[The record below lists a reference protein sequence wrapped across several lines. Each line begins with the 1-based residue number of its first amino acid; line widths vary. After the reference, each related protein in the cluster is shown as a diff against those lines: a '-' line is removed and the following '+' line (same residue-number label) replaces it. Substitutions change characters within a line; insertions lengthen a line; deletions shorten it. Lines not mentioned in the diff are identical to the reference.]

1 MSTQNNLNNRHEFLI
16 YTAEGLNQGKELA
29 QELHVDQS
37 TVSRDSYYIEH
48 QTLAIAQGSQN
59 QTHYQ
64 TTSNNKAPIISLLAN
79 NLANR
84 LNKSAAILEITSN
97 LPEVKNHAYASS
109 LNQTL
114 HGIAAD
120 VDIQKRKVARD
131 ILSVDK
137 DFGVIF
143 FLMPNGYMYM
153 EEPYSRQLNLTK
165 SNFDFRDYYK
175 GAVTTHMTYLANVV
189 ISASSGFPQ
198 ANIAVPIYSTENNSS
213 SSNSS
218 SSSRPSLLGI
228 WAGGINL
235 AVFNKLLQSLNLTNN
250 EHIVLV
256 DHAGQKIADSDK
268 NHALNSNQSF
278 ANFQSFKNA
287 VAGKAGSIVEVING
301 TKVLVSYHPV
311 NAIQT
316 KWAVLDILRLWN

>member
-1 MSTQNNLNNRHEFLI
+1 MRKFSILHFMNI
-16 YTAEGLNQGKELA
+16 KLA
-29 QELHVDQS
+29 VYIVVMLCLVNVAT
-37 TVSRDSYYIEH
+37 TVMKPM
-48 QTLAIAQGSQN
+48 TLGFAQGSHN

-84 LNKSAAILEITSN
+84 LNKSAAILEITSK

-120 VDIQKRKVARD
+120 VDIQKRKVAQD
-131 ILSVDK
+131 ILSADK

-153 EEPYSRQLNLTK
+153 VEPYSSQLNLTK

-175 GAVTTHMTYLANVV
+175 GAVSTHTTYLGNII

-198 ANIAVPIYSTENNSS
+198 ANIAVPVYSENNNN
-213 SSNSS
+213 SN
-218 SSSRPSLLGI
+218 RQSLLGI
-228 WAGGINL
+228 WAGGLNL
-235 AVFNKLLQSLNLTNN
+235 AVFNKSLQSLNLTNN
-250 EHIVLV
+250 EHIVFV
-256 DHAGQKIADSDK
+256 DHYGQKIADSDK
-268 NHALNSNQSF
+268 NQALNSNQSF

-287 VAGKAGSIVEVING
+287 VAGEAGSIAEVING

-316 KWAVLDILRLWN
+316 KWAILDILRL

>member
-1 MSTQNNLNNRHEFLI
+1 MRRFSILHFMNI
-16 YTAEGLNQGKELA
+16 KLA
-29 QELHVDQS
+29 V
-37 TVSRDSYYIEH
+37 YIVVTLCLVNVATIIMKPM
-48 QTLAIAQGSQN
+48 TLAVAQGSQN
-59 QTHYQ
+59 QTRYQ
-64 TTSNNKAPIISLLAN
+64 TTSNNKALIISLLAN
-79 NLANR
+79 NLANQ
-84 LNKSAAILEITSN
+84 LNKSAAILEITGK

-120 VDIQKRKVARD
+120 VDIQRRKVARD
-131 ILSVDK
+131 
-137 DFGVIF
+137 
-143 FLMPNGYMYM
+143 
-153 EEPYSRQLNLTK
+153 NLTK

-175 GAVTTHMTYLANVV
+175 GAVSTHMTYLGNVV

-198 ANIAVPIYSTENNSS
+198 ANIAVPIYSTENN
-213 SSNSS
+213 N
-218 SSSRPSLLGI
+218 SSRPSLLGI
-228 WAGGINL
+228 WAGGLNL

-256 DHAGQKIADSDK
+256 DHYGQKIADSDK
-268 NHALNSNQSF
+268 SQALDSNQSF

-316 KWAVLDILRLWN
+316 KWTILDILRLWN

>member
-1 MSTQNNLNNRHEFLI
+1 MRRFSILHFMNI
-16 YTAEGLNQGKELA
+16 KLA
-29 QELHVDQS
+29 V
-37 TVSRDSYYIEH
+37 YIVVTLCLVNVATIIMKPM
-48 QTLAIAQGSQN
+48 TLAVAQGSQN
-59 QTHYQ
+59 QTRYQ
-64 TTSNNKAPIISLLAN
+64 TTSNNKALIISLLAN
-79 NLANR
+79 NLANQ
-84 LNKSAAILEITSN
+84 LNKSAAILEITGK

-120 VDIQKRKVARD
+120 VDIQRRKVARD
-131 ILSVDK
+131 
-137 DFGVIF
+137 
-143 FLMPNGYMYM
+143 
-153 EEPYSRQLNLTK
+153 NLTK

-175 GAVTTHMTYLANVV
+175 GAVSTHMTYLGNVV

-198 ANIAVPIYSTENNSS
+198 ANIAVPIYSTENN
-213 SSNSS
+213 N

-228 WAGGINL
+228 WAGGLNL

-256 DHAGQKIADSDK
+256 DHYGQKIADSDK
-268 NHALNSNQSF
+268 SQALDSNQSF

-316 KWAVLDILRLWN
+316 KWTILDILRL

>member
-1 MSTQNNLNNRHEFLI
+1 MRRFSIMNI
-16 YTAEGLNQGKELA
+16 KLA
-29 QELHVDQS
+29 VCIVVTLCLVNVATT
-37 TVSRDSYYIEH
+37 TVMKPM
-48 QTLAIAQGSQN
+48 TLAIAQSSQN

-120 VDIQKRKVARD
+120 IDIQKRKIARD
-131 ILSVDK
+131 ILSADK

-175 GAVTTHMTYLANVV
+175 GAVSTHMTYLGNVV

-198 ANIAVPIYSTENNSS
+198 ANIAVPIYSTENN
-213 SSNSS
+213 NSS
-218 SSSRPSLLGI
+218 TSRQSLLGI
-228 WAGGINL
+228 WAGGLNL
-235 AVFNKLLQSLNLTNN
+235 VVFNKLLQSLNLTSN

-256 DHAGQKIADSDK
+256 DHYGQKITDSDK
-268 NHALNSNQSF
+268 SQALNSNQSF

-287 VAGKAGSIVEVING
+287 IAGKAGSIVEVING
-301 TKVLVSYHPV
+301 AKVLVSYHPV

-316 KWAVLDILRLWN
+316 KWAILDILRL

>member
-1 MSTQNNLNNRHEFLI
+1 MRRFSIMNI
-16 YTAEGLNQGKELA
+16 KLA
-29 QELHVDQS
+29 VCIVVTLCLVNVATT
-37 TVSRDSYYIEH
+37 TVMKPM
-48 QTLAIAQGSQN
+48 TLAIAQSSQN
-59 QTHYQ
+59 QTHSQ

-120 VDIQKRKVARD
+120 IDIQKRKIARD
-131 ILSVDK
+131 ILSADK

-175 GAVTTHMTYLANVV
+175 GAVSTHMTYLGNVV

-198 ANIAVPIYSTENNSS
+198 ANIAVPIYSTENN
-213 SSNSS
+213 NSS
-218 SSSRPSLLGI
+218 TSRQSLLGI
-228 WAGGINL
+228 WAGGLNL
-235 AVFNKLLQSLNLTNN
+235 VVFNKLLQSLNLTSN

-256 DHAGQKIADSDK
+256 DHYGQKITDSDK
-268 NHALNSNQSF
+268 SQALNSNQSF

-287 VAGKAGSIVEVING
+287 IAGKAGSIVEVING
-301 TKVLVSYHPV
+301 AKVLVSYHPV

-316 KWAVLDILRLWN
+316 KWAILDILRL